1 MIPVVPLEPVGK
13 HTSPTIPIVAVTQ
26 ALDIRVWVNIVLQSI
41 LGERLQGVP
50 FNNHPV
56 IMLTIILENVPTRW
70 RVRLA
75 RTMGMN
81 VVFRF
86 RIAHILGI
94 LGQLASLAPHT

>member
-56 IMLTIILENVPTRW
+56 IMLTIILENVPTH
-70 RVRLA
+70 VAVPMALSPP
-75 RTMGMN
+75 GFL
-81 VVFRF
+81 VC
-86 RIAHILGI
+86 
-94 LGQLASLAPHT
+94 GQPPQQAVLISAK